1 MIRTTRF
8 GDFSRRRVILGGV
21 TAALAVS
28 NARLAAAQPAPV
40 VVELFTSQGCNSCPP
55 ADAYLAELA
64 RQPGILPLAYHI
76 DYWDRL
82 GWRDPFSSP
91 AATARQTDYAHA
103 LRLKTVY
110 TPQMVIN
117 GRYDAVGSDRREVAA
132 AIAAAGSSTGAVPVE
147 LLAENGA
154 LSVRLGAGIGQGR
167 VFLIAYDLRHETRV
181 RGGENAGRT
190 LVNTNIVR
198 AIEELGAWTGGALT
212 RSRPL
217 PPPGTGIAV
226 LLQSSDGAIIGAA
239 ATAAAERKVS

>member
-8 GDFSRRRVILGGV
+8 GDFSRRRVIVGGV

-91 AATARQTDYAHA
+91 AATARQTAYAPA
-103 LRLKTVY
+103 LRLKTGL
-110 TPQMVIN
+110 TPQKVLN
-117 GRYDAVGSDRREVAA
+117 RR
-132 AIAAAGSSTGAVPVE
+132 
-147 LLAENGA
+147 
-154 LSVRLGAGIGQGR
+154 
-167 VFLIAYDLRHETRV
+167 
-181 RGGENAGRT
+181 
-190 LVNTNIVR
+190 
-198 AIEELGAWTGGALT
+198 
-212 RSRPL
+212 
-217 PPPGTGIAV
+217 
-226 LLQSSDGAIIGAA
+226 DGAPGPAHS
-239 ATAAAERKVS
+239 RGP